1 MGKGRVAREDM
12 IRGPGLD
19 RLDEIRGRGD
29 PMAPDAVVAVRGH
42 HALIEDDEA
51 VLLDPGAAGAD
62 PDLVLLGER
71 AGRRYA
77 AWSVGED
84 EAEALEA
91 STGGAFASLRWA
103 GPRLPEWQAGLLFYA
118 AGLLA
123 WHGRARHCGV
133 CGAPTRPDRMGHVR
147 SCTGDGCDEV
157 QFPRSDPA
165 IITLIRRG
173 DRALL
178 VHQTEW
184 PERRFSTLAGF
195 VEPGE
200 SLEQALAREV
210 DEEVG
215 LAVARTEYFASQPW
229 PFPHTLMVGFRT
241 EAEAGDVI
249 LGDELADARWFTR
262 AELREAVAA
271 GEVVIPDPYALSR
284 SLIDTWLE
292 ER

>member
-1 MGKGRVAREDM
+1 MVRADH

-19 RLDEIRGRGD
+19 RLDGIRGLD
-29 PMAPDAVVAVRGH
+29 APMAPEAVVVVRGH
-42 HALIEDDEA
+42 RALIRDAEA
-51 VLLDPGAAGAD
+51 VFVEPGTASAD
-62 PDLVLLGER
+62 AELVLLGER

-77 AWSVGED
+77 AWSVD
-84 EAEALEA
+84 EAEAQRLETA
-91 STGGAFASLRWA
+91 TGGELTSLRWA
-103 GPRLPEWQAGLLFYA
+103 GARLPEWQAGLLFYA

-123 WHGRARHCGV
+123 WHDRARHCGT
-133 CGAPTRPDRMGHVR
+133 CGAPTRSERMGHLRV
-147 SCTGDGCDEV
+147 CTADGCGQV

-184 PERRFSTLAGF
+184 PDRRFSTLAGF

-215 LAVARTEYFASQPW
+215 LAVERTEYFASQPW

-241 EAEAGDVI
+241 EAAPGAVV

-262 AELREAVAA
+262 PELREAVAS

-284 SLIDTWLE
+284 SLIDDWLE
-292 ER
+292 V

>member
-1 MGKGRVAREDM
+1 
-12 IRGPGLD
+12 
-19 RLDEIRGRGD
+19 
-29 PMAPDAVVAVRGH
+29 MAPAAVVALRGH
-42 HALIEDDEA
+42 RALIRDGEA
-51 VLLDPGAAGAD
+51 VFLDPDTAGVDAQ
-62 PDLVLLGER
+62 LVLLGER

-77 AWSVGED
+77 AWSVD
-84 EAEALEA
+84 EQQAAVLETD
-91 STGGAFASLRWA
+91 TGGELTSLRWA
-103 GPRLPEWQAGLLFYA
+103 GARLPEWQAGLLFYA

-123 WHGRARHCGV
+123 WHDRTRHCGV
-133 CGAPTRPDRMGHVR
+133 CGAPTRSERMGHLRV
-147 SCTGDGCDEV
+147 CADDACAQV

-173 DRALL
+173 ERALL

-215 LAVARTEYFASQPW
+215 LAAERTEYFASQPW

-241 EAEAGDVI
+241 EAGPGDVV

-262 AELREAVAA
+262 PELREAVAS

-284 SLIDTWLE
+284 SLIDDWLE
-292 ER
+292 V